1 MVRLW
6 EGALRDADYM
16 MVASFA
22 THPRVLSNPVF
33 CRSMCSFCFLF
44 LSVVG
49 HPLLFPGGV
58 CISFGTALIGLNIT
72 FLIPWD
78 LLKPSFRNAPI
89 NVMPAGGGG
98 GMQGI
103 GRGFYFFKKLASKF
117 PAHGKIIPVKCNQI
131 SLSQATHC
139 CQSQRRTQERHNKNI
154 SK

>member
-1 MVRLW
+1 MIGLFVRPQTQRERNVVRLW
-6 EGALRDADYM
+6 GGALRDADYM

-33 CRSMCSFCFLF
+33 CTSMCSFCFLF

-89 NVMPAGGGG
+89 NVMPAPGVGGGG
-98 GMQGI
+98 R
-103 GRGFYFFKKLASKF
+103 GRA
-117 PAHGKIIPVKCNQI
+117 
-131 SLSQATHC
+131 
-139 CQSQRRTQERHNKNI
+139 
-154 SK
+154 

>member
-6 EGALRDADYM
+6 GGALRDADYM

-58 CISFGTALIGLNIT
+58 CISFRTALIGLNIT
-72 FLIPWD
+72 FSIPWD

-98 GMQGI
+98 GDAGHRAGI
-103 GRGFYFFKKLASKF
+103 LLF
-117 PAHGKIIPVKCNQI
+117 
-131 SLSQATHC
+131 
-139 CQSQRRTQERHNKNI
+139 
-154 SK
+154 